1 MTQQANNTAE
11 LLKLQQ
17 QAVSSDIGQRQP
29 FSSRGKLMTSSQAD
43 QRTASATTVSN
54 KSTSATRKGNLGQ
67 KQVQGSHPIT
77 RVATGSSTYANHSST
92 GVMPKQLMQN
102 AKISQSS
109 KPRGANT
116 FSPMKTVGPNNTYN
130 MASNLSMNPNSNSKL
145 DVNIFSNNYIDAMPN
160 QPMAQSHRG
169 LLTNRPEDVL
179 NLQNQLPNLPQQH
192 LSQIVSSVEGSSQLT
207 NSSI

>member
-1 MTQQANNTAE
+1 
-11 LLKLQQ
+11 
-17 QAVSSDIGQRQP
+17 
-29 FSSRGKLMTSSQAD
+29 
-43 QRTASATTVSN
+43 
-54 KSTSATRKGNLGQ
+54 
-67 KQVQGSHPIT
+67 
-77 RVATGSSTYANHSST
+77 
-92 GVMPKQLMQN
+92 MPKQLMQN